1 MSNRANIKELV
12 MHDCKGITP
21 KYVDKSNII
30 VLNQKCI
37 RDFQVDYSKA
47 KYVEKS
53 QKIAEEKYIKLGDI
67 LINSTGQGTAGRC
80 AVVTYIP
87 DGYKVTVDTHI
98 LIMRCKEETYAYC
111 MAYNLYCNESYV
123 MGLLTGSSGQ
133 AELDRVRLYNLNIPV
148 PDNFETRKKV
158 KEIICNIENKIEV
171 NTELINYETKL
182 LKTIFNYWFLQFEFP
197 NEEGKAYASNGGE
210 FRIEDS
216 LKIPKTWWY
225 GNIGKFIEANRGISY
240 EDKNL
245 VHDGIPMI
253 NLNSFNIDSSYKVD
267 GIKYYE
273 GEYTTDKRLQ
283 PYELVMCNTQQTD
296 IDPTKDII
304 GKTFLVPDIY
314 IGDVVS
320 THHVTTIKVK
330 TDELKVYF
338 NYLFNTD
345 FFHQYIVGFTNGTS
359 IRGLDF
365 DGVINYKTYIPE
377 EKILKRF
384 YKLAMEVEKR
394 KSMIFIENQKLEK
407 LRDTIIPSYLMM
419 KV

>member
-1 MSNRANIKELV
+1 MNNRVNIRKLV
-12 MHDCKGITP
+12 IHDCKGVTP
-21 KYVDKSNII
+21 QYVDASKVI

-47 KYVEKS
+47 KYISES
-53 QKIAEEKYIKLGDI
+53 QKISGEKYVELGDV
-67 LINSTGQGTAGRC
+67 LVNSTGQGTAGRC

-98 LIMRCKEETYAYC
+98 LIIRCKDESYAYC
-111 MAYNLYCNESYV
+111 MAYNLYCNEAYV

-133 AELDRVRLYNLNIPV
+133 AELDKVRVYNLNIPV
-148 PDNFETRKKV
+148 PENLETREKV

-171 NTELINYETKL
+171 NTELLNYEIKL
-182 LKTIFNYWFLQFEFP
+182 MKTIFNYWFLQFEFP
-197 NEEGKAYASNGGE
+197 NEEGKPYASNDGE
-210 FRIEDS
+210 FRTEDS
-216 LKIPKTWWY
+216 VKIPNTWWY
-225 GNIGKFIEANRGISY
+225 GKIGEYIEANRGISY

-245 VHDGIPMI
+245 VDDGIPMI

-273 GEYTTDKRLQ
+273 GEYTDDKKLQ
-283 PYELVMCNTQQTD
+283 PYDLVMCNTQQTD

-304 GKTFLVPDIY
+304 GKTFLVPDIFE
-314 IGDVVS
+314 GDVVS
-320 THHVTTIKVK
+320 THHVTTIKAETPK
-330 TDELKVYF
+330 LKVYF
-338 NYLFNTD
+338 DYLFNTD

-377 EKILKRF
+377 DSILEKF
-384 YKLAMEVEKR
+384 YNLAMEVEKK
-394 KSMIFIENQKLEK
+394 KSQIFMENKRLEK
-407 LRDTIIPSYLMM
+407 LRDTILPSYLMM
-419 KV
+419 EV